1 MVSGQ
6 GFGVPTLCFSNF
18 RHVPDQL
25 INVGN
30 PMPLAIY
37 HLGMM
42 HTSIPPIK
50 LVILDGLWHWVY
62 HDIKPRVPSVKPI
75 WVSNCSDG
83 NPMMPITLATRILKL
98 WHKMN
103 MEKRLETVEG
113 KNEDILW
120 CLKIFEDIWWYCMH
134 WKSPVI
140 ASQTWNLVNSQGLK
154 VWAFVSWS
162 RLFLPGNNAW
172 QLWRP
177 KGGCAWKCLMKYPR
191 FISSNLIVKLM

>member
-1 MVSGQ
+1 MALGL
-6 GFGVPTLCFSNF
+6 P
-18 RHVPDQL
+18 RH
-25 INVGN
+25 
-30 PMPLAIY
+30 
-37 HLGMM
+37 
-42 HTSIPPIK
+42 
-50 LVILDGLWHWVY
+50 
-62 HDIKPRVPSVKPI
+62 

-83 NPMMPITLATRILKL
+83 SPIMPITLAGVWSLDTKWTWKKDWRGYPLVNVHITMERSTILNGKTHYKWSFSIATL
-98 WHKMN
+98 N
-103 MEKRLETVEG
+103 YQRVEA

-140 ASQTWNLVNSQGLK
+140 ASQTWILVNSQGLK